1 MAQRRQQLGVLIFGI
16 CVLSSNLSGAELLS
30 RWCFLRADFSK
41 VCFELETA
49 DEPEERGRGLMHR
62 KSLHERGGM
71 IFDFEQSQPIGMW
84 MKNTFIPLDMI
95 FLDAKRRVLFIH
107 HQAVPHSLDIIRSP
121 QAARYTVELNGG
133 AAKTY
138 GLGIGDLVFPE
149 P

>member
-1 MAQRRQQLGVLIFGI
+1 MAVE
-16 CVLSSNLSGAELLS
+16 SLS
-30 RWCFLRADFSK
+30 RWCFLRVDFSK

-49 DEPEERGRGLMHR
+49 DEPEERSRGLMHR
-62 KSLHERGGM
+62 KSLDQREGM

-107 HQAVPHSLDIIRSP
+107 HQAQPHSLDIIRSP
-121 QAARYTVELNGG
+121 RAARYTVELNGG

-138 GLGIGDLVFPE
+138 GLGLGDLVFAE